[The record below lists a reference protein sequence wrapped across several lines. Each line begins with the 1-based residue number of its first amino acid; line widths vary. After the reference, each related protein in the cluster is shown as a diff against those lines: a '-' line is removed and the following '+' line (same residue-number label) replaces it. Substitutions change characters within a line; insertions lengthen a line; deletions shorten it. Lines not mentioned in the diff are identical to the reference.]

1 MGREYS
7 TLEVNRLLPRLRLRQ
22 VDLVGVF
29 SNQTDLSPTHA
40 VELFLREELRLKE
53 GHKRE
58 VRFKRSHLPA
68 RKSLGEFDF
77 GFQPSAGKQVI
88 LNLMDMTWLDQ
99 AFNVCLLGPTSTGK
113 TMLATILGYEAL
125 DRGYDVCFEETDTP
139 VHVPETKDFVPA
151 SERRV
156 RDLTRA
162 RLVIVDEI
170 GYERLGQAEATLLF
184 GFVSQCAERTSLVV
198 TSNKGFDEW
207 AASWRTR
214 TFSQLSW
221 TGSSIAAR
229 SSTSTARTIGRTGGN
244 PSASGRRQRREGHG
258 TRRKRL

>member
-1 MGREYS
+1 MLQAMLSEAGVQVS
-7 TLEVNRLLPRLRLRQ
+7 VKLPDVPPRPIADPVQLQ
-22 VDLVGVF
+22 
-29 SNQTDLSPTHA
+29 
-40 VELFLREELRLKE
+40 
-53 GHKRE
+53 
-58 VRFKRSHLPA
+58 
-68 RKSLGEFDF
+68 
-77 GFQPSAGKQVI
+77 QVI

-170 GYERLGQAEATLLF
+170 GYIPKSLEAQERRHKL
-184 GFVSQCAERTSLVV
+184 
-198 TSNKGFDEW
+198 
-207 AASWRTR
+207 
-214 TFSQLSW
+214 
-221 TGSSIAAR
+221 I
-229 SSTSTARTIGRTGGN
+229 
-244 PSASGRRQRREGHG
+244 
-258 TRRKRL
+258 

>member
-1 MGREYS
+1 MGAEYS

-29 SNQTDLSPTHA
+29 SSQTDLSPTHA

-53 GHKRE
+53 GRKRE

-77 GFQPSAGKQVI
+77 GFQPSVSKQVI

-125 DRGYDVCFEETDTP
+125 DRGYDVCFEKMDTLM
-139 VHVPETKDFVPA
+139 HVLKTKDFVPA

-207 AASWRTR
+207 GGFIEDTDLVAAIVDR
-214 TFSQLSW
+214 L
-221 TGSSIAAR
+221 IYR
-229 SSTSTARTIGRTGGN
+229 SEIINIDGPNYRKD
-244 PSASGRRQRREGHG
+244 RRQSISEWSSSKKGG
-258 TRRKRL
+258 TRH